1 MPSQSKSYLD
11 FLNLAGYLE
20 IDYFFSM
27 EMSDMKPWTTACP
40 GSTPRVTEM
49 RELGCVL
56 VLFCVSF
63 LCKLRSMDYGEYSLN
78 WRVISFQFE

>member
-1 MPSQSKSYLD
+1 MHAKTLSLIKSAWHHKVFCKPYPD
-11 FLNLAGYLE
+11 FLNLAGSLE

-27 EMSDMKPWTTACP
+27 EMSDMKSWTTACP
-40 GSTPRVTEM
+40 GSIPRVTEM

-63 LCKLRSMDYGEYSLN
+63 L
-78 WRVISFQFE
+78 